1 MKIFAVVCTRTKEFS
16 KVTQD
21 LFNTLSSFGVEIK
34 VMTNQTS
41 IFEAYKKGL
50 DRCNASDNDI
60 IIFCHDDIEL
70 LDTKAEFL
78 AKLYHCIANPQAGI
92 VGPAGTTVLG
102 PTAVWWD
109 HNLWKD
115 GFHSGAVYHRRDNG
129 EVYNTVY
136 GPNRKVVVLDGLF
149 LAARKCVWDAVGME
163 KPSYFEGDWDFY
175 DIHYTSKAHSLSLE
189 NHTIPIKIIH
199 HSIGDITGRDS
210 WHKNRE
216 AFINNTELPLV
227 Y

>member
-16 KVTQD
+16 KVTQN

-50 DRCNASDNDI
+50 YKCNAAGNDI
-60 IIFCHDDIEL
+60 VIFCHDDIEL
-70 LDTKAEFL
+70 LDTKADFIGKL
-78 AKLYHCIANPQAGI
+78 AHCLNFTTGI
-92 VGPAGTTVLG
+92 VGPAGTSFLG
-102 PTAVWWD
+102 PDAVWWNHD
-109 HNLWKD
+109 HWKA
-115 GFHSGAVYHRRDNG
+115 GFHSGAVYHRSDSG
-129 EVYNTVY
+129 QVYNTEY
-136 GPNRKVVVLDGLF
+136 GPFKKVVVLDGLF
-149 LAARKCVWDAVGME
+149 LAARKAVWDAVGME
-163 KPSYFEGDWDFY
+163 KPEYFEGNWDFY
-175 DIHYTSKAHSLSLE
+175 DLHYTSKAHNLKLE

-199 HSIGDITGRDS
+199 HSAGEIVGRDS

-216 AFINNTELPLV
+216 AFIRNTELPLM